1 MPRMHR
7 QATPLLVPTNGQGAP
22 EPLRRLQLDTG
33 QYNERWVQE
42 LVHHSPSV
50 LPINSIEAAF
60 WPAIPVCME
69 LPLRSG
75 YLDNLLLTPSGNLVV
90 VECKLWRNF
99 EARRK
104 VFAQIVGYA
113 KDLQALRYPGLEE
126 AIRTAR
132 NEPTYSLFAAISQ
145 TADEDASLEESAFV
159 DAVSRNLRRGR
170 FLLAIVGDGVT
181 ENLEDMTEFL
191 QQHAGLH
198 FGLVLVQ
205 LAVHALPG
213 GSELIVV
220 PSIPVHTNTIVR
232 GIVEWADPGV
242 RIVAPQTVLDTTPA
256 SLTKEQFFAALDHTR
271 PGTSNRL
278 VEFLESY
285 ADLQLTWEVKRTLIT
300 RMIIGEFKV
309 VPFVVDSEGRLDTA
323 YTPNKELMKGYAQ
336 KLAHAIPGAVARETA
351 RYWTIQKDGNRVY
364 VWDFLDHQD
373 GARAALEE
381 LNRTLREAAG
391 E

>member
-1 MPRMHR
+1 MHR
-7 QATPLLVPTNGQGAP
+7 QATPLLVSANGRGTP
-22 EPLRRLQLDTG
+22 EALRRLPLDTG
-33 QYNERWVQE
+33 QYNEKWIQE

-50 LPINSIEAAF
+50 LPINSVESAL
-60 WPAIPVCME
+60 WPAFPVCME
-69 LPLRSG
+69 LPLQSG
-75 YLDNLLLTPSGNLVV
+75 FLDNLLVTPSGNLVV
-90 VECKLWRNF
+90 VEWKLWRNF

-104 VFAQIVGYA
+104 VLAQIIDYA
-113 KDLQALRYPGLEE
+113 KDLQALSYPELEK

-132 NEPTYSLFAAISQ
+132 NEAGYSLFGAVMEA
-145 TADEDASLEESAFV
+145 ADEDARVDESTFL

-205 LAVHALPG
+205 LAVHGLPN
-213 GSELIVV
+213 GSELVVV
-220 PSIPVHTNTIVR
+220 PSVPIHTNTVVR
-232 GIVEWADPGV
+232 GIVEWTDSTV
-242 RIVAPQTVLDTTPA
+242 RIVAPKTALDTSPA
-256 SLTKEQFFAALDHTR
+256 SLTKEQFLAALDHAR
-271 PGTSNRL
+271 PGISDRL
-278 VEFLESY
+278 VEFLESC

-309 VPFVVDSEGRLDTA
+309 LPFVVNSNGTVDTG
-323 YTPNKELMKGYAQ
+323 YTPSVKDLTRGYAQ
-336 KLAHAIPGAVARETA
+336 RLAEAIPGAIAKETPKT
-351 RYWTIQKDGNRVY
+351 WTTIKDGRRLY
-364 VWDFLDHQD
+364 IWELLDYKE
-373 GARAALEE
+373 GCRTALEV

>member
-1 MPRMHR
+1 MHR
-7 QATPLLVPTNGQGAP
+7 QATPLLVPTNGRGMP
-22 EPLRRLQLDTG
+22 EPLRRLPLQDTG

-50 LPINSIEAAF
+50 LPINSVESAF

-104 VFAQIVGYA
+104 VFAQIVDYA
-113 KDLQALRYPGLEE
+113 KDLQALSYPDLEK

-132 NEPTYSLFAAISQ
+132 SEADYSLFGAVMES
-145 TADEDASLEESAFV
+145 ADEDARVDESTFL

-170 FLLAIVGDGVT
+170 FLLAIVGDGVS

-205 LAVHALPG
+205 LAVHELPN
-213 GSELIVV
+213 GSELVVV
-220 PSIPVHTNTIVR
+220 PSIPIHTNTVIR
-232 GIVEWADPGV
+232 GIVEWTDSTV
-242 RIVAPQTVLDTTPA
+242 RIVAPQTVLDTSPA
-256 SLTKEQFFAALDHTR
+256 SLTTEQFFVALDQTQ

-278 VEFLESY
+278 VEFLESC
-285 ADLQLTWEVKRTLIT
+285 ADLQLTWEVRRTLLT
-300 RMIIGEFKV
+300 RMIVGEFKV
-309 VPFVVDSEGRLDTA
+309 IPFSVGADGRVDLA
-323 YTPNKELMKGYAQ
+323 WTPNKELMKGYMQ
-336 KLAHAIPGAVARETA
+336 KLAQAVPGAVARETA
-351 RYWTIQKDGNRVY
+351 KYWTMQKDGRRAY
-364 VWDFLDHQD
+364 VWDVLDHQD

-381 LNRTLREAAG
+381 LNRTLRQLSRVT
-391 E
+391 